1 MLRWRLLLG
10 TAFIAALAG
19 LCWLDLHA
27 AMPGIWLMPLVLV
40 LSLVGTQ
47 ELLGLLKARGL
58 RPIAW
63 PLYVGNLAV
72 VASNWA
78 AVLHANSTLGPLG
91 WPLLVLALAVLLA
104 IMAQMRRYTGPGA
117 VMEQLGLSMFCLVYV
132 GLLLSFVCQLR
143 LIGGGRTGLAAVVSL
158 LIVVKLCDVGA
169 YTFGRLFGRHKM
181 SPILSP
187 GKTWEGAA
195 GGLALACL
203 GAWLALH
210 VLAPRIS
217 VQALPAGPWYGWA
230 AFGLVVGMAG
240 ILGDL
245 AESLIK
251 RDVGRKDSSTWMPGF
266 GGVLDLLDSI
276 LFAAPVAYLLWAL
289 KLVP

>member
-169 YTFGRLFGRHKM
+169 YTFGRL
-181 SPILSP
+181 
-187 GKTWEGAA
+187 
-195 GGLALACL
+195 
-203 GAWLALH
+203 
-210 VLAPRIS
+210 
-217 VQALPAGPWYGWA
+217 
-230 AFGLVVGMAG
+230 
-240 ILGDL
+240 
-245 AESLIK
+245 
-251 RDVGRKDSSTWMPGF
+251 
-266 GGVLDLLDSI
+266 
-276 LFAAPVAYLLWAL
+276 
-289 KLVP
+289 